1 MAETVFTYE
10 GKVITIQCNKND
22 KMSDICSNL
31 TIKIKEDLN
40 SLVFLYGGGQL
51 NLDKKFNELTKENK
65 INVLV
70 YKTENEICPKCG
82 RILDNKIIED
92 ILSSNDNLCYSLTE
106 LISQIENM
114 LKINMNDINYINS
127 QLKNINVILKNINEN
142 IKKAK
147 KQLEQIKINNKKLK
161 QQIFNEKNKLNESK
175 NQIVCIYKKD
185 KDEIN
190 LLHDYKENFNNF
202 GKTEKKWY
210 IEAKNEI
217 NEKNIDI
224 YINDK
229 NIKFD
234 YKYKSNEIGDIKV
247 KFIFH
252 NLLTNIYGMF
262 YKCSS
267 LISIN
272 LSLFN
277 STKINNMYNMFCD
290 CSSLKSIDLSS
301 FNTSNVNIMRNMFGG
316 CISLIYLHLIQL
328 MLMIWVGCLV
338 IVLL

>member
-10 GKVITIQCNKND
+10 GKLITIQCNKND
-22 KMSDICSNL
+22 EMRDICSNL

-40 SLVFLYGGGQL
+40 SLVFLHGGGQL

-82 RILDNKIIED
+82 RILDNKIIEG

-114 LKINMNDINYINS
+114 LKINMNDINS
-127 QLKNINVILKNINEN
+127 QSKNINAILNNIKEN

-161 QQIFNEKNKLNESK
+161 QKNFNEKNKLNESK

-190 LLHDYKENFNNF
+190 LLHNYKENFNNF
-202 GKTEKKWY
+202 GKIGKK
-210 IEAKNEI
+210 EI
-217 NEKNIDI
+217 V
-224 YINDK
+224 YR
-229 NIKFD
+229 
-234 YKYKSNEIGDIKV
+234 
-247 KFIFH
+247 
-252 NLLTNIYGMF
+252 
-262 YKCSS
+262 S
-267 LISIN
+267 LE
-272 LSLFN
+272 
-277 STKINNMYNMFCD
+277 
-290 CSSLKSIDLSS
+290 
-301 FNTSNVNIMRNMFGG
+301 
-316 CISLIYLHLIQL
+316 
-328 MLMIWVGCLV
+328 
-338 IVLL
+338 